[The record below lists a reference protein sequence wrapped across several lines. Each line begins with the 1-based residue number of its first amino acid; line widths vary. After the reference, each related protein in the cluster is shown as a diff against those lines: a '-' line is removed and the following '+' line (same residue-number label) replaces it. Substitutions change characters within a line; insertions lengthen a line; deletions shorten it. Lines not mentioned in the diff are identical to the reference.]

1 MDQNLY
7 ICKTLKK
14 FNIMD
19 LAARKYSFIQELT
32 TVDESL
38 LEKLEQFLKANKKDW
53 FSELSSEEQTEIGIG
68 INQSD
73 NNEFVS
79 HEAVMDKF
87 KKWH

>member
-1 MDQNLY
+1 
-7 ICKTLKK
+7 
-14 FNIMD
+14 MD

-53 FSELSSEEQTEIGIG
+53 FNELSSEELTEIGIG
-68 INQSD
+68 IKQAD

-79 HEAVMDKF
+79 HETLMNKF